1 MDFLLGDAS
10 AKGQS
15 GYREPKQ
22 EHAEG
27 QHFLHPTPSLTS
39 GPSTID
45 NRSPNTEIFN
55 DSGFNGDP
63 NSLFAQDDS
72 WAYGGYDI
80 GDEQGDAKR
89 RRIARACDSCRRKKI
104 KCDAKMPK
112 CSHCENYNSECV
124 FTHIEKKR
132 APPKG
137 AKYIEGLENRLG
149 RMEHLLRLSG
159 LLNDDDDGGDL
170 SILEQRLAQQVSS
183 RQQSPGTTS
192 GSKIPSTRKD
202 SQQEERRR
210 STPQHSKSSA
220 NSGRSSPRLQHGD
233 QKAKDKVAD
242 KDEEVNDLAD
252 MMWCSLM
259 TNSQGETRFIGMLRL
274 NALPY
279 GYHSC
284 SYRLIFRLLDLL
296 TQRH

>member
-1 MDFLLGDAS
+1 MDSIFSANGDT
-10 AKGQS
+10 QS
-15 GYREPKQ
+15 VWGEMKQ
-22 EHAEG
+22 EAVEPY
-27 QHFLHPTPSLTS
+27 LNPTHSLSGTS
-39 GPSTID
+39 ND
-45 NRSPNTEIFN
+45 HSPYTDLSN
-55 DSGFNGDP
+55 DPNLNGDP
-63 NSLFAQDDS
+63 SGLFAQDDS

-112 CSHCENYNSECV
+112 CSHCENYNNECV
-124 FTHIEKKR
+124 FTHVEKKR

-170 SILEQRLAQQVSS
+170 GILEQRLAQQANG
-183 RQQSPGTTS
+183 RQQSPKRSAS
-192 GSKIPSTRKD
+192 GSNSTRHE
-202 SQQEERRR
+202 SQPQDRRK
-210 STPQHSKSSA
+210 STPQQSKSA
-220 NSGRSSPRLQHGD
+220 IASGRSSPRLQHGD
-233 QKAKDKVAD
+233 QKAKDTKIV

-259 TNSQGETRFIGMLRL
+259 TNSSGETRFIGKKCHPISPR
-274 NALPY
+274 
-279 GYHSC
+279 C
-284 SYRLIFRLLDLL
+284 IC
-296 TQRH
+296 